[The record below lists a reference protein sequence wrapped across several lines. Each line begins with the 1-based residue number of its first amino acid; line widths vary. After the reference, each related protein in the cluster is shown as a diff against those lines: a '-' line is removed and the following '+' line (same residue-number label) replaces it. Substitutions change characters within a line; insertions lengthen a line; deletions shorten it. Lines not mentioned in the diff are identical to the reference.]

1 MDRYSDYLWN
11 YGLYWYPFVLITP
24 GICIWS
30 SICLRWIDKYKG
42 LRWIKRMLETV
53 GSNSF
58 EVYLIHIPI
67 FEYAHKFIEHYE
79 IREYRNHILIG
90 AVFATIL
97 GCIILKMIVKGV
109 LKVYKKGIK

>member
-1 MDRYSDYLWN
+1 
-11 YGLYWYPFVLITP
+11 
-24 GICIWS
+24 
-30 SICLRWIDKYKG
+30 
-42 LRWIKRMLETV
+42 MLETV